1 MTLRHYDRVRVRV
14 AMSETETAEP
24 HPSSQVPV
32 SSHLVQTKVET
43 LLRKIIEIECIRK
56 QKRRKKGRYGA
67 SFLFTSKKT
76 CMRNLDVNNKD
87 GIVELYNMLCYLI
100 RTIAGYTSLLV
111 KG

>member
-1 MTLRHYDRVRVRV
+1 MFCFVTKHFSKHPEYKCFVFFGQKTHTL
-14 AMSETETAEP
+14 
-24 HPSSQVPV
+24 
-32 SSHLVQTKVET
+32 
-43 LLRKIIEIECIRK
+43 IECMRK

>member
-1 MTLRHYDRVRVRV
+1 MLSPERPRVND
-14 AMSETETAEP
+14 
-24 HPSSQVPV
+24 SQD
-32 SSHLVQTKVET
+32 Q
-43 LLRKIIEIECIRK
+43 IECMRK

-87 GIVELYNMLCYLI
+87 GIVELYNLLCYLI